1 MIEKFLRGNKW
12 QCRILGRGG
21 EGVVNAMSCKPAA
34 EIAFWQEW
42 LGSERTRTISAAPG
56 SFNSS
61 SRNNRRTIIRQMR
74 TSAEVSH
81 IAFNCLADVISEM

>member
-56 SFNSS
+56 SFNSPLA
-61 SRNNRRTIIRQMR
+61 TIDDHHKADENFHR
-74 TSAEVSH
+74 SLSH
-81 IAFNCLADVISEM
+81 RFQLPC